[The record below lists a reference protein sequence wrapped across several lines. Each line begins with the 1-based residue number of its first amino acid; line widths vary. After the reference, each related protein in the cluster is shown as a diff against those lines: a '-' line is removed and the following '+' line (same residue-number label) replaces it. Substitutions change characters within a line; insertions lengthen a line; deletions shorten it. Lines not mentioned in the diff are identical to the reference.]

1 MFFFFSFLA
10 ALPSSIPALPIGPTG
25 DAADLALGQQ
35 LADDSIANSA
45 IETIPAPDQPCKV
58 ETSTEVIQHPGETF
72 VHQPG
77 EILINQPP
85 TRLTINHA
93 PYIVRPSPIVLNSG
107 GKTITNAYTRKILP
121 SAIQLR
127 PVIVR
132 IVKPIEKKVLIE
144 KSATPGGQTYES
156 TPVFPDQCS
165 TSLALATVADTAA
178 LTGAPIVGLPAASP
192 DLALPAPIALPALPA
207 SPALPALSGL
217 PATAPAALD
226 YQSLLASPVNDN

>member
-1 MFFFFSFLA
+1 MP
-10 ALPSSIPALPIGPTG
+10 LPQPELPLSPPAFPIGPTSNE
-25 DAADLALGQQ
+25 ADLALGQQ
-35 LADDSIANSA
+35 LADQSINDAA
-45 IETIPAPDQPCKV
+45 VETIPAPDQPCKV
-58 ETSTEVIQHPGETF
+58 ETSTEVIKTPGETF

-93 PYIVRPSPIVLNSG
+93 PYIVRPSPIVLNTG

-121 SAIQLR
+121 SSIQLR

-132 IVKPIEKKVLIE
+132 IVKPIEKKVLIDRP
-144 KSATPGGQTYES
+144 AAPGGQTYES
-156 TPVFPDQCS
+156 TPVIPDQCS

-192 DLALPAPIALPALPA
+192 DLAYPAPIAL
-207 SPALPALSGL
+207 SPL

-226 YQSLLASPVNDN
+226 YQSLLASPVRNDNYSL